1 MSPTNHLKAKSIQ
14 YPALVIEKN
23 KSKKLK
29 GARKRKEA
37 ALEASLVGTG
47 FKVDVDDSRFKA
59 VLDGTDDR
67 FGIDRTD
74 PQYKETPAM
83 REIMAE
89 QTRRRKKRK
98 TKIANAVAPD
108 VSANDLGDASAGAS
122 ALSSLVSRLKQK
134 VTS

>member
-1 MSPTNHLKAKSIQ
+1 MLFRSYDIRVMQ
-14 YPALVIEKN
+14 RVEKN

-37 ALEASLVGTG
+37 ALEANLMGG
-47 FKVDVDDSRFKA
+47 DFKVDVEDSRFRA

-74 PQYKETPAM
+74 PQFKETPAM

-98 TKIANAVAPD
+98 TKIASVVAPD
-108 VSANDLGDASAGAS
+108 VSADSGEASTGAS

-134 VTS
+134 VKSQVD